1 MAGGSPQGAG
11 GAGPHEEVHR
21 HGEGAPRALGTGQK
35 EAFRRERMETQTD
48 SGHLLPPGGGH
59 RGARGVRPET
69 QAQVGGLGDVGAESS
84 HPQAQLPAF
93 HSQSISWQREERA
106 EGQKAGETGRGR
118 GTKKRDPGRG
128 RGAMQMR
135 ESTGSSALNKSC
147 SSGSWYHRVSQAA
160 GSSAGEAGCPKQRG
174 ALALCTPGTTALVD
188 IKRRPA
194 PQQPESGWRPLR
206 AGRRWVPILG
216 TRRHPPALSRLL
228 RVLMPSRST

>member
-135 ESTGSSALNKSC
+135 ES
-147 SSGSWYHRVSQAA
+147 SGSWPLIKAAAAAAGITESHRRQAA
-160 GSSAGEAGCPKQRG
+160 PRGKQG
-174 ALALCTPGTTALVD
+174 APNKEG
-188 IKRRPA
+188 PSPSA
-194 PQQPESGWRPLR
+194 PQ
-206 AGRRWVPILG
+206 GRQRWWTSREGQHPSNQSLG
-216 TRRHPPALSRLL
+216 GGH
-228 RVLMPSRST
+228 